1 MSVEVVEFSQLQAYQ
16 PIFEKMREFTMQRT
30 QFTPDSLWLLEHE
43 PVFTQGQAGKAEHI
57 LAPGDIPVVQS
68 DRGGQVT
75 YHGPGQLMIYTLCDL
90 KRLNVGI
97 KQFVN
102 KLQQTIIDLLAEY
115 DIQGSTK
122 CEAPGVYVNEAKICS
137 LGLRVRRGYTYHGL
151 SLNVCMDLE
160 PFTRINPCGFKQLNM
175 TQIQDFHPL
184 ITLDTVIQDI
194 VPLLQHKLW
203 SHDYETTW

>member
-1 MSVEVVEFSQLQAYQ
+1 MSVEVVEFSQLQPYQ
-16 PIFEKMREFTMQRT
+16 PIFEKMREFTVGRT
-30 QFTPDSLWLLEHE
+30 QHTPDSLWLLEHE
-43 PVFTQGQAGKAEHI
+43 PVFTQGQAGKAEHV

-90 KRLNVGI
+90 KRLNMGI

-102 KLQQTIIDLLAEY
+102 NLQQTIIDLLAEY

-137 LGLRVRRGYTYHGL
+137 LGLRVKRGYTYHGL